1 MSNSQVLK
9 KIFVIWIVVVVVVA
23 GYVGWVFYSRWD
35 DNRRIQAE
43 AAAKKRDEAQ
53 RAVDA
58 MGGDRFE
65 ILMFYASPGR
75 IHPGESSML
84 CYGVSNAKTVSI
96 EPKSGAVWPS
106 LSRCLTVSPE
116 KTTTY
121 TLTAQDAAGNSKTQ
135 SLQIEF
141 VK

>member
-1 MSNSQVLK
+1 MSNSQVLR
-9 KIFVIWIVVVVVVA
+9 KILVIWIAVIVVVA

-65 ILMFYASPGR
+65 ILMFYASPGM
-75 IHPGESSML
+75 IHRGESSML

-116 KTTTY
+116 KTTTF

-135 SLQIEF
+135 SLEIEM

>member
-75 IHPGESSML
+75 IHRGESSML

-116 KTTTY
+116 KTTTF

-135 SLQIEF
+135 SLEIEM

>member
-1 MSNSQVLK
+1 MSNSQVLR

-35 DNRRIQAE
+35 DNSRIQAE

-65 ILMFYASPGR
+65 ILMFYASPGM
-75 IHPGESSML
+75 IHRGESSML

-135 SLQIEF
+135 SLQIEL

>member
-1 MSNSQVLK
+1 MSNSQVLR
-9 KIFVIWIVVVVVVA
+9 KILVIWIAVIVVVA

-65 ILMFYASPGR
+65 ILMFYASPGM
-75 IHPGESSML
+75 IHRGESSML

-121 TLTAQDAAGNSKTQ
+121 TLTAQDAAGNLKTQ
-135 SLQIEF
+135 SIQIELE
-141 VK
+141 K